1 MVVLLTK
8 IVFETEMSNPLK
20 YSILEAH
27 GCYKTQHTRPC
38 ESSNDIMA
46 SAGYDEKTQQLSL
59 QFKSLGEQKDAQ
71 KLREH
76 EQMILFY
83 FLKQFLKDLEKDT
96 ENDTLFRPYGS
107 AAEDL
112 KCIEPDDVGDVDIV
126 IYPDSD
132 NLMIH
137 EELIEYLPENPM
149 HVRIKGAD
157 HPVLKSCLVEDK
169 EYVATSMLKTFHPAI
184 YGRSVSRVVDFIIF
198 ATAAPLMMVTR
209 PELSSLLESTYQL
222 KNKEASPAVT
232 FSFSRP
238 LNRHPNNSFH
248 VCREGLKRM
257 ALGFCKLKGTE
268 EDAKVINDFTQL
280 TNELY
285 MYLDSKCPIIISEI
299 LPGFL
304 QLYQSYRA
312 KTHQARFPSISKSQP
327 HDYKTERKKDVKG
340 EQQSTEKIAT
350 FLQRIFLSCDG
361 KKVQSNTGEFNSD
374 MRNRSTGNPDALDDR
389 SETKNSGDLVESHI
403 LSQKKQ
409 LFVMQED
416 ESPSYD
422 SQRKKARGKRIL
434 NPFFDPMIAGSITET
449 REDSI
454 KEAANVT
461 DFEKSS
467 DHLEGGV
474 DIVPAF
480 KAPGWPI
487 VAQEWIR
494 RERKWPSQ
502 EVIDQILQEG
512 FHLVVKAPKNGG
524 NLECDFRIS
533 FASAEYLLSRE
544 LNEVQRECHRCLKKF
559 HRAYLST
566 KPKSLVSFHLKNLFL
581 QTVEETG
588 AEIWTQSNRV
598 ECMMKLFRNLLEALR
613 NRDLRH
619 FFVRSYNLFS
629 VDYIEDL
636 NILEPLVEIC
646 EKINDNPMQFV
657 RKLTQRQNSE
667 RTKKEQNCMP
677 ALTSKGQSDVH
688 QEVSCKGTE
697 KECKEGIN
705 QEISLVTNF
714 RYRDLKDIFLS
725 TSKEMTDLAFK
736 DPRCRLQS
744 LHSLEKSIIEDLR
757 EIEKYKIIQVAD
769 FPKIFDMCWD
779 TAYFKVL
786 FSPEPNIRSC
796 ILDGIK
802 SVLEW
807 CKYVLKQDDFATGNK
822 EAIIQRIL
830 NPSFEDSFHLMRHIL
845 FACFRLQFISLF
857 RTIFRGGK
865 VRLPLRPAQAPK
877 VIQEDIPLD

>member
-1 MVVLLTK
+1 
-8 IVFETEMSNPLK
+8 
-20 YSILEAH
+20 
-27 GCYKTQHTRPC
+27 
-38 ESSNDIMA
+38 MA
-46 SAGYDEKTQQLSL
+46 SAGYDEKTQELSL
-59 QFKSLGEQKDAQ
+59 QFKSLGEQNDAQ
-71 KLREH
+71 KSSGH
-76 EQMILFY
+76 EQMVWFY
-83 FLKQFLKDLEKDT
+83 FLTKLLKDLLKDT
-96 ENDTLFRPYGS
+96 ENDILFRPYGS
-107 AAEDL
+107 VAEDL

-126 IYPDSD
+126 IYPDSN

-137 EELIEYLPENPM
+137 KELIEYLPENPM

-157 HPVLKSCLVEDK
+157 HPVLKSCLVEDT
-169 EYVATSMLKTFHPAI
+169 EYVATSVLKTFHPAI
-184 YGRSVSRVVDFIIF
+184 YGRSVSNVLNSIIF
-198 ATAAPLMMVTR
+198 AIAGPLMMMMT
-209 PELSSLLESTYQL
+209 PEPSSLLESTYQL
-222 KNKEASPAVT
+222 KNKEASPALT

-238 LNRHPNNSFH
+238 LNRQPNNTFH
-248 VCREGLKRM
+248 VYREGLKRM
-257 ALGFCKLKGTE
+257 AHGYCKLTGTE
-268 EDAKVINDFTQL
+268 ELAKVINDFTQL

-285 MYLDSKCPIIISEI
+285 MYFDSKRPITISEI

-304 QLYQSYRA
+304 ELYQRYRA
-312 KTHQARFPSISKSQP
+312 KTHQARFRSVSKSQP
-327 HDYKTERKKDVKG
+327 HHYKTQRNKDVKD
-340 EQQSTEKIAT
+340 EQQSREKNANL
-350 FLQRIFLSCDG
+350 FQRIFLSCDG
-361 KKVQSNTGEFNSD
+361 KKAQSNTGEFNSD

-389 SETKNSGDLVESHI
+389 SETKSSGDLVESHI
-403 LSQKKQ
+403 LSQKEQ
-409 LFVMQED
+409 LFTMQKG

-422 SQRKKARGKRIL
+422 SQRKKALGKEIL
-434 NPFFDPMIAGSITET
+434 NLFFDPVIAGSITEA

-467 DHLEGGV
+467 DHAKGGV
-474 DIVPAF
+474 DIVPSF

-502 EVIDQILQEG
+502 KVIDQILQQG
-512 FHLVVKAPKNGG
+512 FHLVAKAPKNGG

-533 FASAEYLLSRE
+533 FANAEFLLSRE
-544 LNEVQRECHRCLKKF
+544 LNEVQRECYRCLKKF

-613 NRDLRH
+613 KRDLRH

-646 EKINDNPMQFV
+646 EKINENPMQFV

-667 RTKKEQNCMP
+667 QTKKEQNCMP
-677 ALTSKGQSDVH
+677 AFTTQGQSDVH

-697 KECKEGIN
+697 KEFKEAIN
-705 QEISLVTNF
+705 QESSLITSF
-714 RYRDLKDIFLS
+714 RYHDLKDIFLS
-725 TSKEMTDLAFK
+725 TSKEMTDLAFN
-736 DPRCRLQS
+736 DPHCNLQS

-757 EIEKYKIIQVAD
+757 EIEKYHIIQVSE
-769 FPKIFDMCWD
+769 FPKVFDICWD
-779 TAYFKVL
+779 TAYFKIRM
-786 FSPEPNIRSC
+786 SEEPNIRSC

-807 CKYVLKQDDFATGNK
+807 CKYVLKQEDFATGNK
-822 EAIIQRIL
+822 EAMIQRIL
-830 NPSFEDSFHLMRHIL
+830 DPSSEDFFDSFIL
-845 FACFRLQFISLF
+845 IFPASSRLQFIPLI
-857 RTIFRGGK
+857 RRIFRGGK
-865 VRLPLRPAQAPK
+865 VTLRLRPARAPK

>member
-1 MVVLLTK
+1 
-8 IVFETEMSNPLK
+8 
-20 YSILEAH
+20 
-27 GCYKTQHTRPC
+27 
-38 ESSNDIMA
+38 MA
-46 SAGYDEKTQQLSL
+46 SAGYDEKTQELSL
-59 QFKSLGEQKDAQ
+59 QFKSLGEQNDAENW
-71 KLREH
+71 REH
-76 EQMILFY
+76 AQMFFFY
-83 FLKQFLKDLEKDT
+83 VLNQYLKDQEKDT
-96 ENDTLFRPYGS
+96 ENDTLLRPYGS

-126 IYPDSD
+126 IYPESN
-132 NLMIH
+132 NLTIH

-157 HPVLKSCLVEDK
+157 HPVLKSCLVEDT
-169 EYVATSMLKTFHPAI
+169 EYVATSVLKTFHPAI
-184 YGRSVSRVVDFIIF
+184 YGPSVPSLVDVIIF
-198 ATAAPLMMVTR
+198 VTAGPLMMLTT
-209 PELSSLLESTYQL
+209 PEQSSLLQSTYQL
-222 KNKEASPAVT
+222 KNKEASPALT

-238 LNRHPNNSFH
+238 LNRQPNNSFH
-248 VCREGLKRM
+248 VYKEGLR
-257 ALGFCKLKGTE
+257 
-268 EDAKVINDFTQL
+268 
-280 TNELY
+280 
-285 MYLDSKCPIIISEI
+285 
-299 LPGFL
+299 
-304 QLYQSYRA
+304 
-312 KTHQARFPSISKSQP
+312 
-327 HDYKTERKKDVKG
+327 
-340 EQQSTEKIAT
+340 
-350 FLQRIFLSCDG
+350 
-361 KKVQSNTGEFNSD
+361 
-374 MRNRSTGNPDALDDR
+374 
-389 SETKNSGDLVESHI
+389 
-403 LSQKKQ
+403 
-409 LFVMQED
+409 
-416 ESPSYD
+416 
-422 SQRKKARGKRIL
+422 
-434 NPFFDPMIAGSITET
+434 
-449 REDSI
+449 
-454 KEAANVT
+454 KEATNVT

-467 DHLEGGV
+467 DHQQGGV

-494 RERKWPSQ
+494 SERKWPSQ

-533 FASAEYLLSRE
+533 FANAEFLLSRE
-544 LNEVQRECHRCLKKF
+544 LNEVQRECYRCLKKF

-581 QTVEETG
+581 KTVEETG
-588 AEIWTQSNRV
+588 TEIWTQSNRV

-613 NRDLRH
+613 KRDLRH

-636 NILEPLVEIC
+636 NILEPLVGMC
-646 EKINDNPMQFV
+646 EKINENPMQFV

-667 RTKKEQNCMP
+667 QTKEQQDCMP
-677 ALTSKGQSDVH
+677 ALTTQGQSDVH

-697 KECKEGIN
+697 KEFKEAIN
-705 QEISLVTNF
+705 QERISINSF
-714 RYRDLKDIFLS
+714 CYHDLRDIFLS

-736 DPRCRLQS
+736 DPRCSLQS

-757 EIEKYKIIQVAD
+757 EIEKYHIIQVSD
-769 FPKIFDMCWD
+769 FPKVFDICWD
-779 TAYFKVL
+779 TAYLKIV
-786 FSPEPNIRSC
+786 FSQEPNIRIC

-807 CKYVLKQDDFATGNK
+807 CKYVQDDFASGNK

-830 NPSFEDSFHLMRHIL
+830 NPSFEDSLHLFRHIL

>member
-1 MVVLLTK
+1 
-8 IVFETEMSNPLK
+8 
-20 YSILEAH
+20 
-27 GCYKTQHTRPC
+27 
-38 ESSNDIMA
+38 MA
-46 SAGYDEKTQQLSL
+46 WAGYDEKTQELSL
-59 QFKSLGEQKDAQ
+59 QFKSLGEQNDAENE
-71 KLREH
+71 REH
-76 EQMILFY
+76 GQMILFY
-83 FLKQFLKDLEKDT
+83 VLKQYLKDQEKDT
-96 ENDTLFRPYGS
+96 ENDTLLRTYGS

-126 IYPDSD
+126 IYPDSN

-137 EELIEYLPENPM
+137 EELIEYLRENPM

-157 HPVLKSCLVEDK
+157 HPVLKSCLVEDT
-169 EYVATSMLKTFHPAI
+169 EYVATSVLKTFHPAI
-184 YGRSVSRVVDFIIF
+184 YGRSVSNVLNYIIF
-198 ATAAPLMMVTR
+198 ATAGPLMMMMT
-209 PELSSLLESTYQL
+209 PEPSSLLESTYQL
-222 KNKEASPAVT
+222 KNKEASPALT

-238 LNRHPNNSFH
+238 LNRQPNNSFH
-248 VCREGLKRM
+248 VYKEGLR
-257 ALGFCKLKGTE
+257 
-268 EDAKVINDFTQL
+268 
-280 TNELY
+280 
-285 MYLDSKCPIIISEI
+285 
-299 LPGFL
+299 
-304 QLYQSYRA
+304 
-312 KTHQARFPSISKSQP
+312 
-327 HDYKTERKKDVKG
+327 
-340 EQQSTEKIAT
+340 
-350 FLQRIFLSCDG
+350 
-361 KKVQSNTGEFNSD
+361 
-374 MRNRSTGNPDALDDR
+374 
-389 SETKNSGDLVESHI
+389 
-403 LSQKKQ
+403 
-409 LFVMQED
+409 
-416 ESPSYD
+416 
-422 SQRKKARGKRIL
+422 
-434 NPFFDPMIAGSITET
+434 
-449 REDSI
+449 
-454 KEAANVT
+454 KEATNVT

-467 DHLEGGV
+467 DHQQGGV

-533 FASAEYLLSRE
+533 FANAEFLLSRE
-544 LNEVQRECHRCLKKF
+544 LNEVQRECYRCLKKF

-581 QTVEETG
+581 KTVEETG
-588 AEIWTQSNRV
+588 TEIWTQSNRV

-613 NRDLRH
+613 KRDLRH

-636 NILEPLVEIC
+636 NILEPLVGMC
-646 EKINDNPMQFV
+646 EKINENPMQFV

-667 RTKKEQNCMP
+667 QTKEQQDCMP
-677 ALTSKGQSDVH
+677 ALTTQGQSDVH

-697 KECKEGIN
+697 KEFKEAIN
-705 QEISLVTNF
+705 QERISINSF
-714 RYRDLKDIFLS
+714 CYHDLRDIFLS

-736 DPRCRLQS
+736 DPRCSLQS

-757 EIEKYKIIQVAD
+757 EFEKREIIQVAD
-769 FPKIFDMCWD
+769 VPKMFDICWD
-779 TAYFKVL
+779 TAYLKIV
-786 FSPEPNIRSC
+786 FSQEPNIRIC

-807 CKYVLKQDDFATGNK
+807 CKYVQDDFASGNK

-830 NPSFEDSFHLMRHIL
+830 NPSFEDSLHLFRHIL

>member
-1 MVVLLTK
+1 
-8 IVFETEMSNPLK
+8 
-20 YSILEAH
+20 
-27 GCYKTQHTRPC
+27 
-38 ESSNDIMA
+38 MA
-46 SAGYDEKTQQLSL
+46 WAGYDEKTQELSL
-59 QFKSLGEQKDAQ
+59 QFESLGEQGNDAR
-71 KLREH
+71 KWREH
-76 EQMILFY
+76 TQTVLFY
-83 FLKQFLKDLEKDT
+83 FLKQLSKLLEERS
-96 ENDTLFRPYGS
+96 ENGILFRPYGS

-126 IYPDSD
+126 IYPNSD

-157 HPVLKSCLVEDK
+157 HPVLKSCLVEDT
-169 EYVATSMLKTFHPAI
+169 EYVATSVLKTFHPAI
-184 YGRSVSRVVDFIIF
+184 YGRSVSNLLNIIIF
-198 ATAAPLMMVTR
+198 ATAWPLMMMMT

-222 KNKEASPAVT
+222 KNKEASPALT
-232 FSFSRP
+232 FSFSWP
-238 LNRHPNNSFH
+238 LNRQPNNLFH
-248 VCREGLKRM
+248 VYREGLKRM
-257 ALGFCKLKGTE
+257 AHSFCKLTGTE
-268 EDAKVINDFTQL
+268 EHAKVINDFIQL
-280 TNELY
+280 SNELY
-285 MYLDSKCPIIISEI
+285 MYLDSKRPITISEI

-304 QLYQSYRA
+304 KLYQSYKA
-312 KTHQARFPSISKSQP
+312 KTHQARFRSISKSQP
-327 HDYKTERKKDVKG
+327 HDYKTQRKKDVKG
-340 EQQSTEKIAT
+340 QQQSREKNANL
-350 FLQRIFLSCDG
+350 FQGIFLSCDG
-361 KKVQSNTGEFNSD
+361 KKAQSNTGEFNSD
-374 MRNRSTGNPDALDDR
+374 MRNRSTENPDALDDR
-389 SETKNSGDLVESHI
+389 SETKNSGDLIESRI
-403 LSQKKQ
+403 LSQKEQ
-409 LFVMQED
+409 VFVMQKE

-422 SQRKKARGKRIL
+422 SQRKKAPGKRIL
-434 NPFFDPMIAGSITET
+434 NPFFDPVIPGSITEA
-449 REDSI
+449 REHSI
-454 KEAANVT
+454 TEAANAT

-467 DHLEGGV
+467 DRAEGGV

-533 FASAEYLLSRE
+533 FANAEFLLSRE
-544 LNEVQRECHRCLKKF
+544 LNEVQRECYRCLKKF

-613 NRDLRH
+613 KRDLRH

-629 VDYIEDL
+629 IDYIADP
-636 NILEPLVEIC
+636 NILEPLVGIC
-646 EKINDNPMQFV
+646 EKINENPMQFV

-667 RTKKEQNCMP
+667 QTKREQNCMP
-677 ALTSKGQSDVH
+677 ALNTQGQSDVH
-688 QEVSCKGTE
+688 QEVSCKGSE
-697 KECKEGIN
+697 KEFKEPIN
-705 QEISLVTNF
+705 QERISITSF
-714 RYRDLKDIFLS
+714 RYHDLKDIFLS

-736 DPRCRLQS
+736 DPHCSLQS

-757 EIEKYKIIQVAD
+757 EIEKYHIIQVAD
-769 FPKIFDMCWD
+769 FPKMFDMCWD
-779 TAYFKVL
+779 TAYFKIL
-786 FSPEPNIRSC
+786 FSQEPNIRSC

-807 CKYVLKQDDFATGNK
+807 CKCVLKQEDFATGNK

-830 NPSFEDSFHLMRHIL
+830 DPSSKDSFDLSHLL
-845 FACFRLQFISLF
+845 PAGLGSLCV
-857 RTIFRGGK
+857 RKPFRGEK
-865 VRLPLRPAQAPK
+865 VRPAQTPK

>member
-1 MVVLLTK
+1 
-8 IVFETEMSNPLK
+8 
-20 YSILEAH
+20 
-27 GCYKTQHTRPC
+27 
-38 ESSNDIMA
+38 MA
-46 SAGYDEKTQQLSL
+46 SAGYDEKTQELSL
-59 QFKSLGEQKDAQ
+59 QFKSLGEQNDAQ
-71 KLREH
+71 KSSGH
-76 EQMILFY
+76 EQMVWFY
-83 FLKQFLKDLEKDT
+83 FLTKLLKDLLKDT
-96 ENDTLFRPYGS
+96 ENDILFRPYGS
-107 AAEDL
+107 VAEDL

-126 IYPDSD
+126 IYPDSN

-137 EELIEYLPENPM
+137 KELIEYLPENPM

-169 EYVATSMLKTFHPAI
+169 EYVATSVLKTFHPAI
-184 YGRSVSRVVDFIIF
+184 YGRSVSNVLNKIIF
-198 ATAAPLMMVTR
+198 AIAGPLMMMMT
-209 PELSSLLESTYQL
+209 PEPSSLLESTYQL
-222 KNKEASPAVT
+222 KNKEASPALT

-238 LNRHPNNSFH
+238 LNRQPNNTFH
-248 VCREGLKRM
+248 VYREGLKRM
-257 ALGFCKLKGTE
+257 AHGYCKLTGTE
-268 EDAKVINDFTQL
+268 ELAKVINDFTQL

-285 MYLDSKCPIIISEI
+285 MYFDSKRPITISEI

-304 QLYQSYRA
+304 ELYQRYRA
-312 KTHQARFPSISKSQP
+312 KIHQARFRSVSKSQP
-327 HDYKTERKKDVKG
+327 HHYKTQRNKDVKD
-340 EQQSTEKIAT
+340 EQQSREKNANL
-350 FLQRIFLSCDG
+350 FQRIFLSCDG
-361 KKVQSNTGEFNSD
+361 KKAQSNTGEFNSD

-389 SETKNSGDLVESHI
+389 SETKSNGDLVESHI
-403 LSQKKQ
+403 LSQKEQ
-409 LFVMQED
+409 LFTMQTG

-422 SQRKKARGKRIL
+422 SQRKKAPGKPIL
-434 NPFFDPMIAGSITET
+434 NLFFAPVIGGSITEA

-467 DHLEGGV
+467 DHAKGGV

-502 EVIDQILQEG
+502 KVIDQILQQG

-533 FASAEYLLSRE
+533 FANAEFLLSRE
-544 LNEVQRECHRCLKKF
+544 LNEVQRECYRCLKKF

-566 KPKSLVSFHLKNLFL
+566 NPKSLVSFYLKNLFL

-598 ECMMKLFRNLLEALR
+598 ECMMKLFRNLLKALR
-613 NRDLRH
+613 KRDLRH

-646 EKINDNPMQFV
+646 EKINENPMQFV

-667 RTKKEQNCMP
+667 QTKKEQNCMP
-677 ALTSKGQSDVH
+677 AFTTQGQSDVH
-688 QEVSCKGTE
+688 QEVSCKGTK
-697 KECKEGIN
+697 KEFKEAIN
-705 QEISLVTNF
+705 QESSLITSF
-714 RYRDLKDIFLS
+714 RYHDLKDIFLS
-725 TSKEMTDLAFK
+725 TSKEMTDLAFN
-736 DPRCRLQS
+736 DPHCNLQS

-757 EIEKYKIIQVAD
+757 EIEKYHIIQVSD
-769 FPKIFDMCWD
+769 FPKVFDICWD
-779 TAYFKVL
+779 TAYFKIRM
-786 FSPEPNIRSC
+786 SEEPNIRSC

-807 CKYVLKQDDFATGNK
+807 CKYVLKREDFATGNK

-830 NPSFEDSFHLMRHIL
+830 DPSSEDFFDSFIL
-845 FACFRLQFISLF
+845 TFPASSRLRFIPLI
-857 RTIFRGGK
+857 RRIFRGGK
-865 VRLPLRPAQAPK
+865 VTLRLRPARASK

>member
-1 MVVLLTK
+1 
-8 IVFETEMSNPLK
+8 
-20 YSILEAH
+20 
-27 GCYKTQHTRPC
+27 
-38 ESSNDIMA
+38 MA
-46 SAGYDEKTQQLSL
+46 SAGYDEKTQELSL
-59 QFKSLGEQKDAQ
+59 QFKSLGEQNDAQ
-71 KLREH
+71 KSSGH
-76 EQMILFY
+76 EQMVWFY
-83 FLKQFLKDLEKDT
+83 FLTKLLKDLLKDT
-96 ENDTLFRPYGS
+96 ENDILFRPYGS
-107 AAEDL
+107 VAEDL

-126 IYPDSD
+126 IYPDSS

-169 EYVATSMLKTFHPAI
+169 EYVATSVLKTFHPAI
-184 YGRSVSRVVDFIIF
+184 YGRSVSNVLNKIIF
-198 ATAAPLMMVTR
+198 AIAGPLMMMMT
-209 PELSSLLESTYQL
+209 PEPSSLLESTYQL
-222 KNKEASPAVT
+222 KNKEASPALT

-238 LNRHPNNSFH
+238 LNRQPNNTFH
-248 VCREGLKRM
+248 VYREGLKRM
-257 ALGFCKLKGTE
+257 AHGYCKLTGTE
-268 EDAKVINDFTQL
+268 ELAKVINDFTQL

-285 MYLDSKCPIIISEI
+285 MYFDSKRPITISEI

-304 QLYQSYRA
+304 ELYQRYRA
-312 KTHQARFPSISKSQP
+312 KIHQARFRSVSKSQP
-327 HDYKTERKKDVKG
+327 HHYKTQRNKDVKD
-340 EQQSTEKIAT
+340 EQQSREKNANL
-350 FLQRIFLSCDG
+350 FQRIFLSCDG
-361 KKVQSNTGEFNSD
+361 KKAQSNTGEFNSD

-389 SETKNSGDLVESHI
+389 SETKSNGDLVESHI
-403 LSQKKQ
+403 LSQKEQ
-409 LFVMQED
+409 LFTMQTG

-422 SQRKKARGKRIL
+422 SQRKKAPGKPIL
-434 NPFFDPMIAGSITET
+434 NLFFAPVIGGSITEA

-467 DHLEGGV
+467 DHAKGGV

-502 EVIDQILQEG
+502 KVIDQILQQG

-533 FASAEYLLSRE
+533 FANAEFLLSRE
-544 LNEVQRECHRCLKKF
+544 LNEVQRECYRCLKKF

-613 NRDLRH
+613 KRDLRH

-646 EKINDNPMQFV
+646 EKINENPMQFV

-667 RTKKEQNCMP
+667 QTKKEQNCMP
-677 ALTSKGQSDVH
+677 AFTTQGQSDVH
-688 QEVSCKGTE
+688 QEVSCKGTK
-697 KECKEGIN
+697 KEFKEAIN
-705 QEISLVTNF
+705 QESSLITSF
-714 RYRDLKDIFLS
+714 RYHDLKDIFLS
-725 TSKEMTDLAFK
+725 TSKEMTDLAFN
-736 DPRCRLQS
+736 DPHCSLQS

-757 EIEKYKIIQVAD
+757 EIEKYHIIQVAD
-769 FPKIFDMCWD
+769 FPKMFDICWN
-779 TAYFKVL
+779 TAYLKIL
-786 FSPEPNIRSC
+786 LSEEPNIRSC

-807 CKYVLKQDDFATGNK
+807 CKYVLKREDFATGNK

-830 NPSFEDSFHLMRHIL
+830 DPSSEDFFDSFIL
-845 FACFRLQFISLF
+845 TFPASSRLRFIPLI
-857 RTIFRGGK
+857 RRIFRGGK
-865 VRLPLRPAQAPK
+865 VTLRLRPARASK

>member
-1 MVVLLTK
+1 
-8 IVFETEMSNPLK
+8 
-20 YSILEAH
+20 
-27 GCYKTQHTRPC
+27 
-38 ESSNDIMA
+38 MA
-46 SAGYDEKTQQLSL
+46 SAGYDEKTQELSL
-59 QFKSLGEQKDAQ
+59 QFKSLGEQNDAQ
-71 KLREH
+71 KSSGH
-76 EQMILFY
+76 EQMVCFY
-83 FLKQFLKDLEKDT
+83 FLTKLLKYLLKDT
-96 ENDTLFRPYGS
+96 ENDILFRPYGS
-107 AAEDL
+107 VAEDL

-126 IYPDSD
+126 IYPDSS

-169 EYVATSMLKTFHPAI
+169 EYVATSVLKTFHPAI
-184 YGRSVSRVVDFIIF
+184 YGRSVSNVLNKIIF
-198 ATAAPLMMVTR
+198 AIAGPLMMMMT
-209 PELSSLLESTYQL
+209 PEPSSLLESTYQL
-222 KNKEASPAVT
+222 KNKEASPALT

-238 LNRHPNNSFH
+238 LNRQPNNTFH
-248 VCREGLKRM
+248 VYREGLKRM
-257 ALGFCKLKGTE
+257 AHGYCKLTGTE
-268 EDAKVINDFTQL
+268 ELAKVINDFTQL

-285 MYLDSKCPIIISEI
+285 MYFDSKRPITISEI

-304 QLYQSYRA
+304 ELYQRYRA
-312 KTHQARFPSISKSQP
+312 KIHQARFRSVSKSQP
-327 HDYKTERKKDVKG
+327 HHYKTQRNKDVKD
-340 EQQSTEKIAT
+340 EQQSREKNANL
-350 FLQRIFLSCDG
+350 FQRIFLSCDG
-361 KKVQSNTGEFNSD
+361 KKAQLNTGEFNTD

-389 SETKNSGDLVESHI
+389 SETKSNGDLVESHI
-403 LSQKKQ
+403 LSQKEQ
-409 LFVMQED
+409 LFTMQTG

-422 SQRKKARGKRIL
+422 SQRKKAPGKPIL
-434 NPFFDPMIAGSITET
+434 NLFFAPVIAGSITEA
-449 REDSI
+449 REDSF

-467 DHLEGGV
+467 DHAKGGV

-502 EVIDQILQEG
+502 KVIDQILQEG

-533 FASAEYLLSRE
+533 FANAEFLLSRE
-544 LNEVQRECHRCLKKF
+544 LNEVQRECYRCLKKF

-613 NRDLRH
+613 KRDLRH

-646 EKINDNPMQFV
+646 EKINENPMQFV

-667 RTKKEQNCMP
+667 QTKKEQNCMP
-677 ALTSKGQSDVH
+677 AFTTQGQSDVH
-688 QEVSCKGTE
+688 QEVSCKGTK
-697 KECKEGIN
+697 KEFKEAIN
-705 QEISLVTNF
+705 QESSLITSF
-714 RYRDLKDIFLS
+714 RYHDLKDIFLS

-736 DPRCRLQS
+736 DPHCSLQS

-757 EIEKYKIIQVAD
+757 EIEKYHIIQVAD
-769 FPKIFDMCWD
+769 FPKMFDICWN
-779 TAYFKVL
+779 TAYLKIL
-786 FSPEPNIRSC
+786 FSEEPNIRSC

-807 CKYVLKQDDFATGNK
+807 CKYVLKREDFATGNK

-830 NPSFEDSFHLMRHIL
+830 DPSSEDFFDSFIL
-845 FACFRLQFISLF
+845 TFPASSRLRFIPLI
-857 RTIFRGGK
+857 RRIFRGGK
-865 VRLPLRPAQAPK
+865 VTLRLRPARASK